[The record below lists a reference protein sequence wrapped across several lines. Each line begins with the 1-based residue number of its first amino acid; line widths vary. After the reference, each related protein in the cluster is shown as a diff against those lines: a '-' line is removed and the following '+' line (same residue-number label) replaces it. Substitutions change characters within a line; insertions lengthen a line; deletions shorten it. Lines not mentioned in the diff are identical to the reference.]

1 MPQRLLD
8 LEKLVKNIRDNITL
22 LGLNLSN
29 QVLIVDINVRLQHE
43 GLRGV

>member
-8 LEKLVKNIRDNITL
+8 LEKLVKNIRDNVTL
-22 LGLNLSN
+22 SGLNLSN